1 MSGPLA
7 WNGLLSWRIPVA
19 VLALWFFVMTPVLLL
34 AIKVPD
40 VNALDGQSGGRDPLR
55 RIESLEV
62 ELAALR
68 SELETASA
76 DRVIR

>member
-1 MSGPLA
+1 MS
-7 WNGLLSWRIPVA
+7 I
-19 VLALWFFVMTPVLLL
+19 MTPVLLR

-40 VNALDGQSGGRDPLR
+40 VSALDGQSGGRDPLR

-62 ELAALR
+62 DLAALR

-76 DRVIR
+76 DRANR